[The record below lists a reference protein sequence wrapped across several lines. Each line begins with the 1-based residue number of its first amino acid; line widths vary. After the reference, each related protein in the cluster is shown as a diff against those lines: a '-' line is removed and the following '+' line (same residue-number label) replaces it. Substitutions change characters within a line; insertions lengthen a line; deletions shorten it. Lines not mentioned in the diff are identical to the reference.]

1 MSKIDRNLYYKQ
13 FAHVSVNDMVMSH
26 TSKCNKCESKFHEFT
41 VFLGEG
47 QRLSTM
53 YSSCCSDCLP
63 IVVKEAID
71 EGRKTAEEQIARA
84 EQRLYKESL
93 ELVRKTKL
101 NNIERITK

>member
-13 FAHVSVNDMVMSH
+13 FAHVSVNDMVMYNGA
-26 TSKCNKCESKFHEFT
+26 KCNKCSDKIQEFT
-41 VFLGEG
+41 VFVGEG

-53 YSSCCSDCLP
+53 YSSCCSECLP
-63 IVVKEAID
+63 LVIKEAIV

-93 ELVRKTKL
+93 ELVRKAKL
-101 NNIERITK
+101 EGLKNKF